1 MFHLI
6 DRRLNGKNKSA
17 VNRERF
23 LKRFR
28 GQIKEAVARAVKDR
42 SITDIERGEKVSIP
56 VKDIGEPTFGH
67 TQGGVTERVYPGNKE
82 YLRGDEFERPQGG
95 GGAGGS
101 GGSGDGGD
109 GQDEFVFT
117 LTKEEFL
124 SYFFDDL
131 ELPNLIKTQ
140 LAQTTTF
147 KPMRAGFTSDGT
159 PTNIHVLR
167 SLRGALGRRIA
178 LSALPMDELNAA
190 QEKLD
195 ELLESRDEHDPEIR
209 ALMQEIREH
218 KARLSRI
225 PWIDPF
231 DLRYSNRV
239 RVPNPTTQAVMFCVM
254 DVSGSMDEMK
264 KDIAKRFFILLYLF
278 LERAYDKIEVVF
290 VRHHTQAF
298 EVNEDEFFHARD
310 TGGTVVSSALKL
322 VKKII
327 HERYPT
333 ADWNIYVAQASDGDN
348 WDSDSPHC
356 RELLANELLP
366 LLQYYAYVEITEG
379 EPQNLW
385 YEYEQVA
392 AQHRHFVM
400 RRIKDAGQI
409 WPVFRDL
416 FKKAGLGERS
426 AA

>member
-23 LKRFR
+23 LKRFK
-28 GQIKEAVARAVKDR
+28 GQIKEAVTRAVKDR

-56 VKDIGEPTFGH
+56 VKDINEPTFGH
-67 TQGGVTERVYPGNKE
+67 AQGGVWERVFPGNKE
-82 YLRGDEFERPQGG
+82 YLKGDEFERPQSGG
-95 GGAGGS
+95 GGGGS
-101 GGSGDGGD
+101 GGAGDGGE
-109 GQDEFVFT
+109 GQDDFVFE
-117 LTKEEFL
+117 LTREEFL
-124 SYFFDDL
+124 NFFFDDL

-140 LAQTTTF
+140 LQQTTTF

-178 LSALPMDELNAA
+178 LSATPLDDLNAA
-190 QEKLD
+190 QEQLD
-195 ELLESRDEHDPEIR
+195 ELLETCDEHDPAVI
-209 ALMQEIREH
+209 ALMAEIREH
-218 KARLSRI
+218 KARLAHI

-254 DVSGSMDEMK
+254 DVSGSMDETK

-278 LERAYDKIEVVF
+278 LERAYEKIEVVF

-327 HERYPT
+327 LERYPSN
-333 ADWNIYVAQASDGDN
+333 DWNIYVAQASDGDN
-348 WDSDSPHC
+348 WDSDSPAC
-356 RELLANELLP
+356 RELLANDILP

-385 YEYEQVA
+385 YEYERVA
-392 AQHRHFVM
+392 AQHRHFTM
-400 RRIKDAGQI
+400 RRIREAGEI